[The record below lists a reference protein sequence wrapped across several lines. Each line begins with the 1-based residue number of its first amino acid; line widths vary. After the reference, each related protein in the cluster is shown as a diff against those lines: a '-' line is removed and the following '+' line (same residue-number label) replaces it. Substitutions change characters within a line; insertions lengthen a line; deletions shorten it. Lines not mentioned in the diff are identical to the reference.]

1 MLLIADSGSTKC
13 DWILVESKVKEPV
26 IIRTKGLNPS
36 ILKRESLQQ
45 IISENETLLSFSSKI
60 SSIYF
65 FGAGCNTLDS
75 IQLIE
80 VVLNAFFKN
89 ANIIVKEDTMAAIW
103 ATTTN
108 KPALLCIL
116 GTGSNCCFYDGKNIQ
131 SKTPSM
137 GYLLMDEA
145 SGNYYGKELLKIYY
159 YNQMP
164 KELKVAFESDF
175 NLNINDVINNLYQSE
190 APNKYLAEFAVFL
203 FKHKEHDLMDKIIRE
218 GIAKFIDNQLLQF
231 SEELKTVPLYFVG
244 SIAFYAQ
251 DYIISALKEKGINVS
266 GFVKR
271 PIENVILKIK
281 AENILE

>member
-1 MLLIADSGSTKC
+1 MLLIADGGSTKC
-13 DWILVESKVKEPV
+13 DWILCESKEKEPV
-26 IIRTKGLNPS
+26 RIRTKGLNPS
-36 ILKRESLQQ
+36 ILKKEALQQ
-45 IISENETLLSFSSKI
+45 IISESETLLSFSKKI

-65 FGAGCNTLDS
+65 FGAGCNTPNS

-80 VVLNAFFKN
+80 DVLNSFFKN
-89 ANIIVKEDTMAAIW
+89 ASITVKEDTMAAIW
-103 ATTTN
+103 ATTN
-108 KPALLCIL
+108 KPAVLCIL
-116 GTGSNCCFYDGKNIQ
+116 GTGSNCCYYDGEKIQ
-131 SKTPSM
+131 SKIPSM

-145 SGNYYGKELLKIYY
+145 SGNYYGKELLKSYY

-164 KELKVAFESDF
+164 KELKVAFESDYE
-175 NLNINDVINNLYQSE
+175 LNINDVINNLYQSE

-231 SEELKTVPLYFVG
+231 SKELKTVPLYFVG

-251 DYIISALKEKGINVS
+251 DYIIAALKEKGINVS

-281 AENILE
+281 TENILK